1 MAKINVK
8 TAQPVIPMI
17 YAYTTPGIVYHDGWT
32 KIGYT
37 ERDVDLRIKEQ
48 TQTANIIAKKEW
60 QDIAIFFD
68 GKTRFTDKEF
78 HAYLSKNDI
87 ERKEPQPDSEGCP
100 EWFKISGE
108 QSHYL
113 FFKFR
118 SDMGILQSL
127 NAIPYNLRNEQKQAV
142 TKTCDYFL
150 ANDNA
155 EYLWNAKPRF
165 GKTLSAYD
173 LCIKLKAEKV
183 LIVTNRPAIANSWY
197 DDYVKFLG
205 TQSNYYFVSNVDAL
219 KEKKYVLS
227 RDKYQ
232 KYVLDTAEPKGCI
245 EFVSLQDLKGSIH
258 FGGYFD
264 KLGEVAELEW
274 DVLIIDEAHE
284 GVDTYKTDIAFDKI
298 KRKFTLHLSG
308 TPFKALANEKFPES
322 AIFNWTYADEQ
333 EAKKNWDAACEEENP
348 YANLPQLNLFTYKMS
363 DIVLDR
369 AIQGADFN
377 EDGEN
382 EAFCWDLNEFF
393 VTNASGNF
401 VHDKEVDRFLDAL
414 TTQEKFP
421 FSTEELRSE
430 LNHTLWLLKY
440 VSSAKAL
447 ARKLNAHPVFGKN
460 YKVVLAAGDG
470 KVDNEGNFTDKNDE
484 PIKKSYDSECG
495 QIEFGRLINGKATC
509 TKCGHAIALTDNN
522 VSKFFGENALMRAA
536 QSVNEK
542 KAKKS
547 DEQQNASPAYLP
559 KARSFYYN
567 KTTYGINLPE
577 FKALHEVLFSDC
589 AIDKVFVTDDKGT
602 ISFSPDYDNYLRIIC
617 EKGVDTKLYKSK
629 VRIIRE
635 INSASNALYGA
646 MAGFYW
652 YFNEFGLTKSSSL
665 HWRVGDAL
673 FAFKSPQDYV
683 SALCSA
689 DAKKRQAIIS
699 LFNEQTCQYFFK
711 NYEYSI
717 IELSHLIYDTTGK
730 FVYIAENNDTFI
742 DFDSNFINHLS
753 DFDDKIAARND
764 FIEAIHDDRIFWDK
778 IKGSMDDYDGYFSTA
793 DETYYDR
800 LCFYQFAIQGKSIVK
815 YKSLQIRDSKEGI
828 EYIKSVVTSA
838 YLRRDNNTQMRFRDL
853 TQMLLKTALF
863 NSMIIGTEGVVKSG
877 QIGSIPFIERLTEL
891 VSETNN
897 TPSLR
902 I

>member
-1 MAKINVK
+1 MKKLNAKIDVFFN
-8 TAQPVIPMI
+8 AQKRDYYIRIRTSRREELPSYGDM
-17 YAYTTPGIVYHDGWT
+17 TTD
-32 KIGYT
+32 
-37 ERDVDLRIKEQ
+37 
-48 TQTANIIAKKEW
+48 
-60 QDIAIFFD
+60 
-68 GKTRFTDKEF
+68 
-78 HAYLSKNDI
+78 
-87 ERKEPQPDSEGCP
+87 
-100 EWFKISGE
+100 
-108 QSHYL
+108 
-113 FFKFR
+113 
-118 SDMGILQSL
+118 
-127 NAIPYNLRNEQKQAV
+127 EQKQLL
-142 TKTCDYFL
+142 C
-150 ANDNA
+150 A
-155 EYLWNAKPRF
+155 EYP
-165 GKTLSAYD
+165 
-173 LCIKLKAEKV
+173 E
-183 LIVTNRPAIANSWY
+183 IANLLRKKKPS
-197 DDYVKFLG
+197 DEEIELDIDPKI
-205 TQSNYYFVSNVDAL
+205 
-219 KEKKYVLS
+219 KEYNERTRAMVRRRWKLFYCGSLRQINDEADSIILDKKV
-227 RDKYQ
+227 
-232 KYVLDTAEPKGCI
+232 TT
-245 EFVSLQDLKGSIH
+245 FTDLKYEGSL
-258 FGGYFD
+258 D
-264 KLGEVAELEW
+264 DSA
-274 DVLIIDEAHE
+274 IIKFIQDHQSES
-284 GVDTYKTDIAFDKI
+284 GKDIYIAF
-298 KRKFTLHLSG
+298 
-308 TPFKALANEKFPES
+308 E
-322 AIFNWTYADEQ
+322 
-333 EAKKNWDAACEEENP
+333 C
-348 YANLPQLNLFTYKMS
+348 
-363 DIVLDR
+363 
-369 AIQGADFN
+369 
-377 EDGEN
+377 
-382 EAFCWDLNEFF
+382 
-393 VTNASGNF
+393 
-401 VHDKEVDRFLDAL
+401 
-414 TTQEKFP
+414 
-421 FSTEELRSE
+421 
-430 LNHTLWLLKY
+430 
-440 VSSAKAL
+440 
-447 ARKLNAHPVFGKN
+447 
-460 YKVVLAAGDG
+460 
-470 KVDNEGNFTDKNDE
+470 
-484 PIKKSYDSECG
+484 SECG

-509 TKCGHAIALTDNN
+509 TKCGHAIALTDSN
-522 VSKFFGENALMRAA
+522 VSKFVGENALMRAA

-589 AIDKVFVTDDKGT
+589 AIDKVFVTDDNGT

-717 IELSHLIYDTTGK
+717 IELSHLIYDTTGR

-764 FIEAIHDDRIFWDK
+764 FIEAIHGDRIFWDK

-800 LCFYQFAIQGKSIVK
+800 LCFYQFAIQGKLIVK

-897 TPSLR
+897 TPTIDAYLFCLNTINKRTKIEYNGNVDTLLNLAHAQIKAEKGDGIYVKFILDESINTVIKSILGESYENIQSESATFLDKVNSEIKKLQVEFDKKIEQFSADKVAR
-902 I
+902 RNTTQQSSEAVVERQPQTSYTTNETQVRRQGQNVTKKEDTSDEWA